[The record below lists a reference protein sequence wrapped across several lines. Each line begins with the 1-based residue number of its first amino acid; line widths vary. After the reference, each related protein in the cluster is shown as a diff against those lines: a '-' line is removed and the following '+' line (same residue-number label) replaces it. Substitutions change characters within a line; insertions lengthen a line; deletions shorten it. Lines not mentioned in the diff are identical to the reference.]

1 MSSMALTGPV
11 RFRYRNQEEDID
23 VLVQGDAD
31 WVEKIRDELGISG
44 NGPGFLS
51 PVFGSSGS
59 RPSSRSSKRSP
70 KTSNEAQE
78 SISIRPGPEPDPSKI
93 PASIREIGALDIH
106 RDFEEMNLTSASD
119 LDFNQIQKDIDALG
133 PFEPL
138 EDAGTE
144 RALEEKVLQAF
155 MGFLVQVHGMTAV
168 PETMLYTHLGDRFSM
183 GNEEFGKWLR
193 RLWRVGRLERM
204 FGSDGSDSYVPFPHW
219 LERE

>member
-1 MSSMALTGPV
+1 MAMTGPV

-23 VLVQGDAD
+23 ILIQGDVN

-51 PVFGSSGS
+51 PVFGSVGP
-59 RPSSRSSKRSP
+59 RPSSRSSKGAP
-70 KTSNEAQE
+70 KRSNEDQE

-106 RDFEEMNLTSASD
+106 RDFEEMSIASAPD
-119 LDFNQIQKDIDALG
+119 LDFDEIQGEIDAMG

-144 RALEEKVLQAF
+144 RALEEKILQT
-155 MGFLVQVHGMTAV
+155 MKSLKHLQIHGNGPVPPGCRTTGSRTAS
-168 PETMLYTHLGDRFSM
+168 TKRF
-183 GNEEFGKWLR
+183 FQKT
-193 RLWRVGRLERM
+193 V
-204 FGSDGSDSYVPFPHW
+204 
-219 LERE
+219 

>member
-1 MSSMALTGPV
+1 MAMTGPV

-23 VLVQGDAD
+23 ILIQGDAD

-51 PVFGSSGS
+51 PVFGSVGP
-59 RPSSRSSKRSP
+59 RPSSRSSKGPSKR
-70 KTSNEAQE
+70 SNEEQE

-106 RDFEEMNLTSASD
+106 RDFEEMSITSTSD
-119 LDFNQIQKDIDALG
+119 LDFDEIQGQIDAMG

-144 RALEEKVLQAF
+144 RALEEKVLQSF
-155 MGFLVQVHGMTAV
+155 MGFLVQVHGMTAI
-168 PETMLYTHLGDRFSM
+168 PEKMLHAHLGNRFDM
-183 GNEEFGKWLR
+183 GVEEFGKWLR

-204 FGSDGSDSYVPFPHW
+204 FGSDGSDSYVPFPYW

>member
-1 MSSMALTGPV
+1 MAMSGPV

-23 VLVQGDAD
+23 VLIQGDAD
-31 WVEKIRDELGISG
+31 WVEQIRDELGLSG

-51 PVFGSSGS
+51 PVFDSAGP
-59 RPSSRSSKRSP
+59 RPSSRSSARSSSR
-70 KTSNEAQE
+70 TAESDD

-106 RDFEEMNLTSASD
+106 QEFEGMNLTPASEID
-119 LDFNQIQKDIDALG
+119 LNVIQKEFDALG

-144 RALEEKVLQAF
+144 RALEEKALQVLMSQ
-155 MGFLVQVHGMTAV
+155 LVQVHGMIAI
-168 PETMLYTHLGDRFSM
+168 PETMLHSIIGERFSM
-183 GNEEFGKWLR
+183 TLEEFGKWLR
-193 RLWRVGRLERM
+193 RLWRMGRLERM
-204 FGSDGSDSYVPFPHW
+204 FGSDGSDSYVPFPYW